1 MSKQLNFLRN
11 SLLNKYKNWLKKKKT
26 TQALTESIVKYDR
39 VLETVL
45 L

>member
-11 SLLNKYKNWLKKKKT
+11 SLLNKYKNWLKKT

>member
-1 MSKQLNFLRN
+1 MSKQLNFLLH
-11 SLLNKYKNWLKKKKT
+11 SLLNKYKNWLKKKT